1 MAKSSSTPGAA
12 SNPAPSRPSLPR
24 SEPQSKPESNSCPTP
39 GPDPD
44 QSSDPFWERIPLAQ
58 MSPIQ
63 WESLCDGC
71 AKCCVTKYE
80 DEDTGA
86 IHYTDVACHLLDQER
101 CQCTDYPN
109 RSTRVPDC
117 VTLTTETL
125 AQPRWLP
132 ATCAYRLVAEG
143 KPLPHWHPLISGDPD
158 LVHRLGL
165 SVRGRVECETTAGDP
180 LMRLITWIR

>member
-1 MAKSSSTPGAA
+1 MAKPC
-12 SNPAPSRPSLPR
+12 PS
-24 SEPQSKPESNSCPTP
+24 SEPIPSI
-39 GPDPD
+39 DA
-44 QSSDPFWERIPLAQ
+44 FWQHLPLEQISAA
-58 MSPIQ
+58 Q

-101 CQCTDYPN
+101 CQCGDYPH

-117 VTLTTETL
+117 ITLTPATL
-125 AQPRWLP
+125 AEPYWLP
-132 ATCAYRLVAEG
+132 ETCAYRLVAEG
-143 KPLPHWHPLISGDPD
+143 QPLPDWHPLVCGDPD
-158 LVHRLGL
+158 AVHRLGY